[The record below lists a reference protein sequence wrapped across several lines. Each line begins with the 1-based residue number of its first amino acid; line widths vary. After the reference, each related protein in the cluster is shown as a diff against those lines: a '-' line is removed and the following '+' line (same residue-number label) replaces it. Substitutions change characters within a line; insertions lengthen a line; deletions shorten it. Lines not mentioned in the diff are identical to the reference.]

1 MFESVNQASDSEG
14 HSFGAALLITTTTT
28 STTGSDKY
36 GPLWRKCLL
45 YVGICITFKK
55 TRQTYAPLPQEPPA
69 ASEEF
74 DGTSSVIQFQ
84 DDHVIDVDHSENE
97 VDEEELPLE
106 TVAKIVKEEDFNSL
120 TRLGGVDRV
129 VARLRRSNNLEDRN
143 DGGQDQQA
151 WNTKENPYQ
160 KGFFPFFLKACG
172 SCTNVLLLVSAGLSF
187 ATGIMEQGRK
197 DGWHDGV
204 AILAAL
210 VLLIAFP
217 SVGNFLHERKKVR
230 KLLKNMEKL
239 EVKVERSGGQRQWIA
254 INDVVVGDIVCL
266 EKDDGVP
273 ADGLLVR
280 GEGLVLDGGLKTKIK
295 NRDQNPFLF
304 SGSKVIQ
311 GHGRMFVTSVGED
324 TAMGKPLSLVRH
336 EPNEKTVFQGR
347 IKKPHTYMDT
357 ISLCVTVLI
366 GLVVLI
372 RLLHGNNSNSKA
384 SPDLKGNVSVDMM
397 MNIFEKI
404 SQKSKGKIWILT
416 SALTAVVIGIQHG
429 MPFVITISLCC
440 WKKTVQLSGAH
451 LHNLSAC
458 GTMGLVNDMYID
470 VTGGLMCERVEVSKL
485 FVGEKYIKI
494 DGDSETSQ
502 VVRETLK
509 QGIDVSVLV
518 SKISVSPTNNDLFIS
533 WAKPISSL
541 NVKLL
546 DPSFKIL
553 GHKNCVKKG
562 SAALMRKQGD
572 NEPIHLHWSGDAST
586 ILEMCSNYYDSKGK
600 SHAMK
605 DRERMFKQVVKDME
619 DGGLIPIAFA
629 YRQIEVEELSEDQ
642 LNLLAIVG
650 LKYFCK
656 EEFES
661 VVGTLRNAGVSV
673 KLVSEDEVSVVRAM
687 ARELGIFRPGS
698 EDVALKGEEVMEL
711 ITSGRMKESTTVVG
725 SCLPENR
732 LRLIQWSKQKG
743 HVVAF
748 FGGLTRSDILALKEA
763 DVGITE
769 EKQSTQLA
777 IEISDIT
784 LTGFRSL
791 IPIFKFGRCCYH
803 NIQKFIQLQF
813 TACISGLLIS
823 LVMTMVTGESPITGI
838 ELMWLNLVMCLLGGL
853 FMVMELKSEELLC
866 NQPAKGNQSLI
877 TKDMWGNIAIQ
888 VLYQVSILLIFQL
901 KGQAIP
907 NMNDNDVRK
916 TMVFNTFIL
925 CQIFNQF
932 NAMDLVKWEVFWV
945 FIQSYSFLVTLADVM
960 ALQVV
965 LIQFLASITHFA
977 KLNAV
982 QWASCFLI
990 AALPWGFD
998 WALKRFADIIGSL
1011 FLRLT
1016 VSYVGFSYGMP
1027 WPCLSYLGVPLFTFL
1042 VLLAL
1047 PGLFTI
1053 INHDVN
1059 VPSGYK

>member
-14 HSFGAALLITTTTT
+14 HSFGAALLITTTTTT

-74 DGTSSVIQFQ
+74 DRTSSVIQSQ

-120 TRLGGVDRV
+120 TGLGGVDRV
-129 VARLRRSNNLEDRN
+129 VARLRRCKNLEDRN

-239 EVKVERSGGQRQWIA
+239 KVNVERSGGQRQLIA

-273 ADGLLVR
+273 ADGLLVS
-280 GEGLVLDGGLKTKIK
+280 GEGLVLDGGLKTKIM
-295 NRDQNPFLF
+295 NQDQNPFLF
-304 SGSKVIQ
+304 SGSKVTQ

-324 TAMGKPLSLVRH
+324 TAMGKPLSLVRN

-357 ISLCVTVLI
+357 ISLCVTVII

-397 MNIFEKI
+397 IKIFEKI

-416 SALTAVVIGIQHG
+416 SALTVMVIGIQHG

-440 WKKTVQLSGAH
+440 WKKKAQLSWA
-451 LHNLSAC
+451 LPHNLSAC
-458 GTMGLVNDMYID
+458 GTMGFVTVIYID
-470 VTGGLMCERVEVSKL
+470 VTGGLMCNEVEVSKV
-485 FVGEKYIKI
+485 FVGEKDINN

-502 VVRETLK
+502 VVLEALN

-518 SKISVSPTNNDLFIS
+518 SKISVSPTNNDLLIS
-533 WAKPISSL
+533 WAKRRSSL
-541 NVKLL
+541 NVNLL
-546 DPSFKIL
+546 DQSFHILEHKI
-553 GHKNCVKKG
+553 CIKKG
-562 SAALMRKQGD
+562 SGALMRKKGD
-572 NEPIHLHWSGDAST
+572 NEPILHLHWSGAAVP
-586 ILEMCSNYYDSKGK
+586 ILEMCSHYNDSKGE
-600 SHAMK
+600 SHAMEDQK
-605 DRERMFKQVVKDME
+605 IKFKQVIKDME

-629 YRQIEVEELSEDQ
+629 HRQTEFTELREDG

-650 LKYFCK
+650 LKYPCQ
-656 EEFES
+656 EEFKS
-661 VVGTLRNAGVSV
+661 VVETLENAGVSV
-673 KLVSEDEVSVVRAM
+673 KLVSHDEVSVVRAM
-687 ARELGIFRPGS
+687 ACELGIFRPGS
-698 EDVALKGEEVMEL
+698 EDVAVKGEEVIGL
-711 ITSGRMKESTTVVG
+711 ITSGRMKEITTVVG
-725 SCLPENR
+725 SCLPESK
-732 LRLIQWSKQKG
+732 LRLIEWSKQKG

-748 FGGLTRSDILALKEA
+748 FGGFTASDILALKEA

-769 EKQSTQLA
+769 ETQSTQLA
-777 IEISDIT
+777 IEYSDIT
-784 LTGFRSL
+784 LKGFRSL
-791 IPIFKFGRCCYH
+791 VPVLKFGRCCYH
-803 NIQKFIQLQF
+803 NIQKFMQLQF

-838 ELMWLNLVMCLLGGL
+838 ELMWLSLVMCLLGGL
-853 FMVMELKSEELLC
+853 VMVMELKSKELLS
-866 NQPAKGNQSLI
+866 NRPAKRTQSLI
-877 TKDMWGNIAIQ
+877 TKDTWRNIAIQ

-907 NMNDNDVRK
+907 NMNDVDVRK

-945 FIQSYSFLVTLADVM
+945 FIQSYSFLVTLTDVM
-960 ALQVV
+960 VLQC
-965 LIQFLASITHFA
+965 SG
-977 KLNAV
+977 
-982 QWASCFLI
+982 
-990 AALPWGFD
+990 LPVF
-998 WALKRFADIIGSL
+998 SL
-1011 FLRLT
+1011 LPFHGDL
-1016 VSYVGFSYGMP
+1016 VGP
-1027 WPCLSYLGVPLFTFL
+1027 
-1042 VLLAL
+1042 
-1047 PGLFTI
+1047 
-1053 INHDVN
+1053 
-1059 VPSGYK
+1059 

>member
-14 HSFGAALLITTTTT
+14 HSFGAALLITTTTTT

-74 DGTSSVIQFQ
+74 DRTSSVIQSQ

-120 TRLGGVDRV
+120 TGLGGVDRV
-129 VARLRRSNNLEDRN
+129 VARLRRSKNLEDRN

-239 EVKVERSGGQRQWIA
+239 KVNVERSGGQRQLIA

-273 ADGLLVR
+273 ADGLLVS
-280 GEGLVLDGGLKTKIK
+280 GEGLVLDGGLKTKIM
-295 NRDQNPFLF
+295 NQDQNPFLF

-324 TAMGKPLSLVRH
+324 TAMGKPLSLVRN

-357 ISLCVTVLI
+357 ISLCVTVII

-372 RLLHGNNSNSKA
+372 RLLHEIQRKDLDFDKCSYSNGDRNTTWNA
-384 SPDLKGNVSVDMM
+384 FCDYNFTVLLEENG
-397 MNIFEKI
+397 
-404 SQKSKGKIWILT
+404 
-416 SALTAVVIGIQHG
+416 TAIRGT
-429 MPFVITISLCC
+429 P
-440 WKKTVQLSGAH
+440 
-451 LHNLSAC
+451 HNLSAC

-546 DPSFKIL
+546 DQSFHILEHKI
-553 GHKNCVKKG
+553 CIKKG
-562 SAALMRKQGD
+562 SGALMRKKGD
-572 NEPIHLHWSGDAST
+572 NEPILHLHWSGAAVP

-629 YRQIEVEELSEDQ
+629 HRQTEFTELREDG

-661 VVGTLRNAGVSV
+661 VVGTLRDAGVSV

-687 ARELGIFRPGS
+687 ACELEIFRPGS
-698 EDVALKGEEVMEL
+698 EDVALKGEEVIEL

-725 SCLPENR
+725 SCLPENK
-732 LRLIQWSKQKG
+732 LRLIQWSKRKG

-777 IEISDIT
+777 IDISDIT
-784 LTGFRSL
+784 LKGFRSL
-791 IPIFKFGRCCYH
+791 VPVLKFGRCCYH
-803 NIQKFIQLQF
+803 NIQKFMQLQF

-907 NMNDNDVRK
+907 NMNDDDVRK

-945 FIQSYSFLVTLADVM
+945 CIQSYSFLVTLADVM